1 MNTENTILGLDCCF
15 HQIPLFFFFLLDF
28 SMIETVH
35 KLFFEELCEI
45 AHLLTFLDILE
56 RPSTL
61 NKLPWELCIY

>member
-1 MNTENTILGLDCCF
+1 
-15 HQIPLFFFFLLDF
+15 
-28 SMIETVH
+28 MIETVH